1 MEDSSSHSDESDE
14 LDPTKI
20 MEEYVAEQSVLDSF
34 AKRLSMKIK
43 ARFSAG
49 PSQRQCGPRKSIRR
63 DHGGAHQRLVE
74 DYFAA
79 EPLYPESMF
88 RTRFRMNRSLFLRI
102 VNSLG
107 QWSPYFTYRVDCA
120 GRIGLSPLQKCT
132 AAMRMLAYG
141 TPADALDEYLKIG
154 KCTALE
160 CLDKFAQGVIEVFG
174 GEYLR
179 RPTREDV
186 ERLLQ
191 VNEARGFPGML
202 GSIDCMHWRWEK
214 CPLAWRGQF
223 TRGDYGVPTMI
234 LEAVASQD
242 LHIWHAFFGVA
253 GSNNDLNVLNQSPL
267 FFDALK
273 GKAPQVQFL
282 VNGNEYNTGY
292 YLADGIYPEWAAFMK
307 TISLPQTEKH
317 KLFAEHQEGARKDV
331 ERAFGVLQSRFTIV
345 RRPAR
350 MWKRKSVGRIMLAC
364 VILHNM
370 IVEDEREEANIHI
383 DLNENPGASIAL
395 PPEVNVGGN
404 LCFADVLRR
413 KAAIRDCPQHN
424 QLKNDLIEHIW
435 HRFRNRRLN

>member
-1 MEDSSSHSDESDE
+1 
-14 LDPTKI
+14 
-20 MEEYVAEQSVLDSF
+20 
-34 AKRLSMKIK
+34 
-43 ARFSAG
+43 
-49 PSQRQCGPRKSIRR
+49 
-63 DHGGAHQRLVE
+63 
-74 DYFAA
+74 
-79 EPLYPESMF
+79 MF
-88 RTRFRMNRSLFLRI
+88 RTRFRMNKNLFLRI
-102 VNSLG
+102 VNALG
-107 QWSPYFTYRVDCA
+107 QWSPYFTYRADCS

-132 AAMRMLAYG
+132 ATMRMLAYG

-154 KCTALE
+154 KSTSLE
-160 CLDKFAQGVIEVFG
+160 CMDKFARGVIAVFG

-179 RPTREDV
+179 RPTREDI

-191 VNEARGFPGML
+191 VNESRGFPGML

-242 LHIWHAFFGVA
+242 LRIWHAFFGIA

-267 FFDALK
+267 FFDAMK
-273 GKAPQVQFL
+273 GEAPQVQFS
-282 VNGNEYNTGY
+282 V
-292 YLADGIYPEWAAFMK
+292 WAAFMK
-307 TISLPQTEKH
+307 TIPLPQTEKH
-317 KLFAEHQEGARKDV
+317 KLFAKHQEGARKDV

-350 MWKRKSVGRIMLAC
+350 LWQRKIVGRIMRAC

-370 IVEDEREEANIHI
+370 IVEDERDQVNVHI
-383 DLNENPGASIAL
+383 DFNEILGASFAL

-413 KAAIRDCPQHN
+413 KATIRARPQHT
-424 QLKNDLIEHIW
+424 QLKNDLVEHIW
-435 HRFRNRRLN
+435 SRSRNNHHT